1 MKKGQSKVY
10 KSGNGQVVSLRKK
23 DLKQAGF
30 DVGDE
35 LDVEIAQGQIKL
47 IKSGTFQS
55 EWQSFIDNGGQYERR
70 EYDWSQ

>member
-1 MKKGQSKVY
+1 MLSSSQ
-10 KSGNGQVVSLRKK
+10 
-23 DLKQAGF
+23 QAGF

-70 EYDWSQ
+70 EYDWRQ